1 MLSEVLDITVN
12 GSQVHIVANYR
23 IKNTS
28 DESISTKLMFLSP
41 NIENSG
47 VKVVVK
53 DKDTSFTEESHAM
66 DYATEIEKEDK
77 ED

>member
-1 MLSEVLDITVN
+1 MDITVN

-28 DESISTKLMFLSP
+28 DESISTKSMFLSP

-47 VKVVVK
+47 VKVVVN
-53 DKDTSFTEESHAM
+53 DKDTSFTVESHDL

>member
-1 MLSEVLDITVN
+1 MDITVN

-28 DESISTKLMFLSP
+28 DESISTKSIFLSP
-41 NIENSG
+41 NIENGG
-47 VKVVVK
+47 VKVVVN
-53 DKDTSFTEESHAM
+53 DKDTSFTVESYDL